1 MTIAIK
7 TAADIDGMRIA
18 GRLAA
23 EVLDMLTP
31 HVVPGISTEA
41 LDKLAHDYMV
51 NVQADH
57 PGTTELRPSGLR
69 GLIPNRS
76 ARRSITRSAT
86 AFRTNVH

>member
-31 HVVPGISTEA
+31 HLVPGVSTET
-41 LDKLAHDYMV
+41 LD
-51 NVQADH
+51 
-57 PGTTELRPSGLR
+57 
-69 GLIPNRS
+69 
-76 ARRSITRSAT
+76 
-86 AFRTNVH
+86 

>member
-31 HVVPGISTEA
+31 HVVPGVSTDT
-41 LDKLAHDYMV
+41 LDKLSHDHIDRK
-51 NVQADH
+51 NV
-57 PGTTELRPSGLR
+57 
-69 GLIPNRS
+69 
-76 ARRSITRSAT
+76 
-86 AFRTNVH
+86 V